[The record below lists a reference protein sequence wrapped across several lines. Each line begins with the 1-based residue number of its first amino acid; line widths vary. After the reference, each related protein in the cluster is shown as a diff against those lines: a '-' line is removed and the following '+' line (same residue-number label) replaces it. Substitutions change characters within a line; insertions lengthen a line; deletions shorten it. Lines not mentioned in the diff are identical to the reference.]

1 MRVVNNRSTRVVKTA
16 PTLVVKKGPA
26 RILKNALLMLLPG
39 LLVTFL
45 GCGKAGE
52 NKPASSNE
60 PARSAGSNPQ
70 TASPANAPT
79 TAPAAPAAVVIATAD
94 GEKAGTRVE
103 ITELKRSSDN
113 NLTLKFAMVNDG
125 PDRLGFGYDY
135 GDPQN
140 SIKDFSSVAGVTLVD
155 GANKKKYFVVRDT
168 ENSCLCSR
176 DLKDIPAKSR
186 ANVWAKFPAPPD
198 DVQKISIVIP
208 HFGPIDDVP
217 ISR

>member
-1 MRVVNNRSTRVVKTA
+1 MLLRFTSTNTRLLVLLGLVVAFWGCAKTNDTNSASSKKEPAAAVETTPQNGSA
-16 PTLVVKKGPA
+16 PT
-26 RILKNALLMLLPG
+26 PG
-39 LLVTFL
+39 GV
-45 GCGKAGE
+45 
-52 NKPASSNE
+52 SSA
-60 PARSAGSNPQ
+60 PSA
-70 TASPANAPT
+70 A
-79 TAPAAPAAVVIATAD
+79 VIATAD
-94 GEKAGTRVE
+94 GEKAGTRVD

-113 NLTLKFAMVNDG
+113 TVTLKFALVNDG
-125 PDRLGFGYDY
+125 SERVGFGYDY

-140 SIKDFSSVAGVTLVD
+140 SIKDFGSIGGVTLVD

-168 ENSCLCSR
+168 ENTCLCSR
-176 DLKDIPAKSR
+176 DLKDISAKSR